1 MNREHIEE
9 LAALDALGALDG
21 DDVSAWQKA
30 SAEDAGA
37 SRLRDELTDVAA
49 RLSLLASEVPA
60 PSALRARVM
69 DAVFGSD
76 QIKANETS
84 HDEERGFSFGWG
96 AWAAAAGIALLA
108 LAGAAGTTA
117 RKESVVVRDARPD
130 AGAPFVALDG
140 YGDYAKAKAS
150 VVWDSGQRG
159 WWMQAEGLPALP
171 ATHRYRVWAVGEND
185 SEIFDCGELPAANG
199 CARIFLSP
207 DPRVGS
213 MRGFAVSIE
222 PAGAKPASPGT
233 PVVLLTPALRG

>member
-1 MNREHIEE
+1 MNREHLEE

-21 DDVSAWQKA
+21 DDVSAWRKA
-30 SAEDAGA
+30 SAEDPGA
-37 SRLRDELTDVAA
+37 SQLRDELADVAA

-60 PSALRARVM
+60 PAALRERVM
-69 DAVFGSD
+69 DAVFASGKA
-76 QIKANETS
+76 KANEISRNNDNGFTS
-84 HDEERGFSFGWG
+84 GWG
-96 AWAAAAGIALLA
+96 AWAAAAAVALLA

-130 AGAPFVALDG
+130 AGTPFVALDG
-140 YGDYAKAKAS
+140 YGEYAKAKAS

-171 ATHRYRVWAVGEND
+171 STHRYRVWAIGENTG
-185 SEIFDCGELPAANG
+185 EVYDCGELPASG
-199 CARIFLSP
+199 GYGRVFLSP

-222 PAGAKPASPGT
+222 SAGTNPKAPGT
-233 PVVLLTPALRG
+233 PAILITPALRG

>member
-21 DDVSAWQKA
+21 DDASAWQKA
-30 SAEDAGA
+30 SAQDPAA
-37 SRLRDELTDVAA
+37 AKLRDEFGDIAA

-60 PSALRARVM
+60 PAELRSRVM
-69 DAVFGSD
+69 DAVFGSET
-76 QIKANETS
+76 KRANETEMPEQS
-84 HDEERGFSFGWG
+84 LGWPV
-96 AWAAAAGIALLA
+96 WAAAAAVVFLA
-108 LAGAAGTTA
+108 LVGVSETTA

-140 YGDYAKAKAS
+140 YGEFAKARAS

-171 ATHRYRVWAVGEND
+171 ATHRYRVWAIGSGDGEV
-185 SEIFDCGELPAANG
+185 FDCGELPAANG
-199 CARIFLSP
+199 CGRIFLSP
-207 DPRVGS
+207 DPAVNS

-222 PAGAKPASPGT
+222 PAGTKPAAPGT
-233 PVVLLTPALRG
+233 PMVLITPALRG